1 VSPGF
6 FVLARNRNLWPHLNH
21 KCAHPGPSRDA
32 SQPNSAG
39 KEPALPVVDLTNDD
53 DDVDVG
59 AKPLSLPAGSATPA
73 VDLSQQISS
82 RNEKHAAIYQ
92 ARVNPDAD
100 CLVVGESAGKSLAP
114 VPRNNMSSALERV
127 AFWQGRSQDRVAWHG
142 RSQRLD
148 EELEPTKEEDDESN
162 VVCFGNVELKVVG
175 IQQYDGVVS
184 KREQLRLV
192 REPLNPYDRN
202 AIRVD
207 NQSREQVGHVSR
219 QQASVLAPLLDR
231 GF

>member
-1 VSPGF
+1 
-6 FVLARNRNLWPHLNH
+6 
-21 KCAHPGPSRDA
+21 
-32 SQPNSAG
+32 
-39 KEPALPVVDLTNDD
+39 
-53 DDVDVG
+53 
-59 AKPLSLPAGSATPA
+59 
-73 VDLSQQISS
+73 
-82 RNEKHAAIYQ
+82 
-92 ARVNPDAD
+92 
-100 CLVVGESAGKSLAP
+100 
-114 VPRNNMSSALERV
+114 M
-127 AFWQGRSQDRVAWHG
+127 AWHG

-175 IQQYDGVVS
+175 IQHYDGVVS